1 MTASK
6 PKKTALRVQ
15 SDWHSA
21 ARQSE
26 RDLLRMG
33 WARHVLEEETIH
45 PLTHSAE
52 RVRLAQ
58 NIVAKLQIG
67 AVEQIS

>member
-1 MTASK
+1 MTASTT
-6 PKKTALRVQ
+6 KKTPSRNHT
-15 SDWHSA
+15 DWYSA

-26 RDLLRMG
+26 RDVLRIG
-33 WARHVLEEETIH
+33 WARHVLEEESIH

-58 NIVAKLQIG
+58 NIVATLQIG